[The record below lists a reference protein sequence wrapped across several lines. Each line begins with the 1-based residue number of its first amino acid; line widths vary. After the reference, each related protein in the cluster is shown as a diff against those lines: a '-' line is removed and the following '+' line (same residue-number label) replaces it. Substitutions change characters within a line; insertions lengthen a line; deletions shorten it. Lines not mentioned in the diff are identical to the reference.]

1 MTVVRSVL
9 IPLYARLARP
19 TLEPRPLAALGLR
32 ALRRLAPV
40 FGDPLVELKLDGTA
54 LCIPLSHDLG
64 AIRTRLPHYSSAI
77 GRLAASV
84 AAAEPDAAMIDIG
97 ANVGDTVAIVRR
109 HADLKMLCIEA
120 SSFYFELLKRN
131 TRNIPQVELVHC
143 LVADDLGGSA
153 QLQHA
158 RGSASPVRLEGGT
171 RGRTL
176 AEIVAELPVFSERTR
191 ILKIDTDGM
200 DGAILRGSRTWLA
213 QKRPIIA
220 FEYDPYLWARA
231 GDNDAMGVFGLL
243 SELGY
248 ERALFYENEGS
259 FVAEVAFDAQP
270 QLASLH
276 RVIVGARGRRYYDV
290 FAFSPDE
297 SERHAAFRATEAQ
310 GASKSE
316 VLRPLAR

>member
-1 MTVVRSVL
+1 MTLVRSLLV
-9 IPLYARLARP
+9 PLYARLARP
-19 TLEPRPLAALGLR
+19 SLKPRPMAAFGLR

-40 FGDPLVELKLDGTA
+40 FGDPLVELELDGTA

-84 AAAEPDAAMIDIG
+84 AAAEPDAAVIDIG

-131 TRNIPQVELVHC
+131 TRSIARVELVHC
-143 LVADDLGGSA
+143 LVADEDGGST
-153 QLQHA
+153 QLQHS

-176 AEIVAELPVFSERTR
+176 AEVVAERPVFSERTR

-200 DGAILRGSRTWLA
+200 DGAILRGSRNWLA
-213 QKRPIIA
+213 RKLPIIA
-220 FEYDPYLWARA
+220 FEYDPYLWACA
-231 GDNDAMGVFGLL
+231 GDNDAMGIFGLL
-243 SELGY
+243 AELGY

-259 FVAEVAFDAQP
+259 FVAEVALDEHA

-276 RVIVGARGRRYYDV
+276 RAIAGARGRRYYDV
-290 FAFSPDE
+290 FAFSQGD
-297 SERHAAFRATEAQ
+297 SERLAAFRAAESQGPSRHEAL
-310 GASKSE
+310 
-316 VLRPLAR
+316 VPPAR